1 MAKSLQDYTVGES
14 VSPYI
19 KVVVSTTNA
28 MEECRA
34 VMLSGAAAGA
44 ITLTVD
50 GSDVSVYM
58 LRGHIYPIAC
68 TKSSS
73 ANVLHLY

>member
-19 KVVVSTTNA
+19 KVVVSTTAA
-28 MEECRA
+28 MDECRA
-34 VMLSGAAAGA
+34 VMLSGAAAGS
-44 ITLTVD
+44 ITLTIG
-50 GSDVSVYM
+50 GSDVAVYM
-58 LRGHIYPIAC
+58 FRGVVYPITC

-73 ANVLHLY
+73 ANVLNLY

>member
-1 MAKSLQDYTVGES
+1 MAKSLQDYSVNES

-19 KVVVSTTNA
+19 KVVASTTNA
-28 MEECRA
+28 MDECRA

-44 ITLTVD
+44 ITLTID

>member
-1 MAKSLQDYTVGES
+1 MAKTLQDYTVGES

-19 KVVVSTTNA
+19 KVLVSTTA
-28 MEECRA
+28 DMEECRA
-34 VMLSGAAAGA
+34 VMLSGAGAGS
-44 ITLTVD
+44 ITLTVG
-50 GSDVSVYM
+50 GSDVAVYM
-58 LRGHIYPIAC
+58 LRGHIYPISC

>member
-19 KVVVSTTNA
+19 KVVVSTTA
-28 MEECRA
+28 DMDECRA
-34 VMLSGAAAGA
+34 VMLSGAAAGS
-44 ITLTVD
+44 ITLTIG
-50 GSDVSVYM
+50 GSDVAVYM
-58 LRGHIYPIAC
+58 LRGVVYPITC

>member
-1 MAKSLQDYTVGES
+1 MAKTIQDYTVNES
-14 VSPYI
+14 VSPYVR
-19 KVVVSTTNA
+19 VVVSTTSD
-28 MEECRA
+28 MDVCRG
-34 VMLSGAAAGA
+34 VMLSGGASGA
-44 ITLTVD
+44 ITLTID

-58 LRGHIYPIAC
+58 LRGYVYSIAC